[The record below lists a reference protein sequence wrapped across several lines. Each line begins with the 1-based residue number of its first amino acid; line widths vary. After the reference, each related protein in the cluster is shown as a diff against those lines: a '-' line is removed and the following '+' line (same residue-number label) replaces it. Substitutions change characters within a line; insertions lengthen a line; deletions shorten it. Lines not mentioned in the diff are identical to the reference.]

1 MGSLLGLLLNIEGYY
16 FSLQAYSNLS
26 PSFFTERAWK
36 KPLGPWWRPLSPPPF
51 QDNRHLL
58 SFREAPVL
66 IVFPAHVLLLFSI
79 KEFISGE
86 LTLLFKEGTCSYL
99 GKDCKSKHVEPLNRE
114 IKRCWQEG
122 MPVGLG
128 DFLTTC
134 IIRTEN
140 NWVTLNYR
148 GEKEYQK
155 FHRWEVDWHLQ

>member
-1 MGSLLGLLLNIEGYY
+1 MGSLWD
-16 FSLQAYSNLS
+16 FSWTYRAIPFPFKHILIQVLPSSPKKHEKNL
-26 PSFFTERAWK
+26 P
-36 KPLGPWWRPLSPPPF
+36 GPWWRPFFFPF

-66 IVFPAHVLLLFSI
+66 IVFPAHVLLLFAI

-99 GKDCKSKHVEPLNRE
+99 GEDCKSKHVEPLKRE

-155 FHRWEVDWHLQ
+155 FHRWEIDWHLQ